1 MSDSCKNILTLVQM
15 RESSRFKCFQ
25 IIQFL
30 LMEEKEEAKVEPF
43 ISPSGE
49 IFPRVSVGDQLVS
62 LSRTFRKNEQPLIR
76 KRHELT

>member
-1 MSDSCKNILTLVQM
+1 MPQ
-15 RESSRFKCFQ
+15 SSRCHQ
-25 IIQFL
+25 IFEREPSSPSPREFSDLQ
-30 LMEEKEEAKVEPF
+30 EKEEAKVEPF